1 MKNFNVL
8 HSEHPPFLL
17 GVGWGGGGLVE
28 PTTKFSKTGNRE
40 RLGSTFIF
48 RGGWWE
54 TFGGGWLV
62 VTFVRGVL
70 QFLHKNK
77 I

>member
-8 HSEHPPFLL
+8 RSEHPPFLL
-17 GVGWGGGGLVE
+17 GVGWGGGGWLNLL
-28 PTTKFSKTGNRE
+28 PNFQKQGTG
-40 RLGSTFIF
+40 
-48 RGGWWE
+48 RGLAVPSFLEGV
-54 TFGGGWLV
+54 GGKEQ